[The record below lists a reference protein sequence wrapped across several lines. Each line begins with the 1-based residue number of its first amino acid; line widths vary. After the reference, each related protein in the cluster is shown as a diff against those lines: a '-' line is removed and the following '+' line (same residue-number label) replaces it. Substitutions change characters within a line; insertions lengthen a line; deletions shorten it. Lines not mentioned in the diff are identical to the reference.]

1 LLVLK
6 NAIFSIFFEGGSL
19 PPGCFL
25 IGLPQKIGKIHDH
38 GATPDVQIPGLLHD
52 LLVDDGSVGPHD
64 NAPLLGID
72 LCIQQG
78 IPDKINDPPLGVLLI
93 HGKLLAE
100 RIQINLVTNPTSLPP
115 GCFLIG
121 LPQIPDLSAGLLS
134 LDVYLVV
141 FPGSFSSLIS
151 FLHFS
156 NCIISLLPWL
166 LLLLHYLF
174 PWVLLLLLY

>member
-1 LLVLK
+1 MFQ

-100 RIQINLVTNPTSLPP
+100 RIQINLVTNPTR
-115 GCFLIG
+115 
-121 LPQIPDLSAGLLS
+121 LSKTKTLASPMNKAVWLQRKKS
-134 LDVYLVV
+134 VARTASHSAS
-141 FPGSFSSLIS
+141 FPCASSKSNLTQRQSTNSTMGS
-151 FLHFS
+151 
-156 NCIISLLPWL
+156 
-166 LLLLHYLF
+166 
-174 PWVLLLLLY
+174 V